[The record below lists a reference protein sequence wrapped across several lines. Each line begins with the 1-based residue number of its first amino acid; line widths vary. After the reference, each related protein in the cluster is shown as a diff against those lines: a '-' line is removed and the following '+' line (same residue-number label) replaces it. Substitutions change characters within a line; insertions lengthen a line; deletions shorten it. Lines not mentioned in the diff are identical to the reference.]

1 MSSVSDWT
9 LPGAQG
15 ETMHGSTHLPDG
27 VPLGAILLLH
37 GFKGYKDYGFLPHLA
52 GTLTHAGFIVHR
64 INLSHSGIQHGHG
77 DFDADLFE
85 RDTWNR
91 TIEDLHV
98 LCANVDKGHLAG
110 DGRGTILMGHSR
122 GGAAVLAAAG
132 RHATDGA
139 LGALRGVVALSA
151 PARLNGLDDQTAAA
165 LLAEGSLASP
175 SSRTGQ
181 ALRVG
186 APWLQEQLDDPEG
199 HDLSSLMAAV
209 QAPVLLVHGTDDPTV
224 PATDAVRLAQC
235 LPDRV
240 EVHLVEDADHVFTT
254 PNPFAM
260 TAAPSPQL
268 ADAEAAV
275 LAFLLT
281 LPTV

>member
-1 MSSVSDWT
+1 MSPVSDWT
-9 LPGAQG
+9 MPGAQG

-27 VPLGAILLLH
+27 VAMGAVLLLH

-52 GTLTHAGFIVHR
+52 GTLTQAGFIVHR
-64 INLSHSGIQHGHG
+64 VNLSHSGMQHGHG
-77 DFDADLFE
+77 DFDTDLFE

-98 LCANVDKGHLAG
+98 LCAKIDKGHLAG
-110 DGRGTILMGHSR
+110 DGRGTVLMGHSR

-132 RHATDGA
+132 RHAADGA

-151 PARLNGLDDQTAAA
+151 PCRLNGLDDRTAAS

-186 APWLQEQLDDPEG
+186 ALWLQEQLDDPEG
-199 HDLSSLMAAV
+199 HDLSSLMSAI
-209 QAPVLLVHGTDDPTV
+209 QAPVLLVHGADDPTV

-235 LPDRV
+235 APDCV
-240 EVHLVEDADHVFTT
+240 QVHLVEDADHVFTT
-254 PNPFAM
+254 PNPFDM
-260 TAAPSPQL
+260 AAEPSPQL
-268 ADAEAAV
+268 ADAEAAI
-275 LAFLLT
+275 LSFLRA